1 MTPSHSSRFTR
12 AARVVSFGG
21 FPEAKEHSTLR
32 IILIGV
38 TLILVLRFR
47 PRGLMPEERFRME

>member
-1 MTPSHSSRFTR
+1 MPPRPRASRPKVWR
-12 AARVVSFGG
+12 QIVS
-21 FPEAKEHSTLR
+21 PVPLAIR